1 MEAARELT
9 FYDPR
14 PLTETRR
21 TPSDGTLDPTASAG
35 AECDRTL
42 TKAALASPSAT
53 VFVTVQEREQA
64 IAELSGVLVVRVTLT
79 RRDRHNLAG
88 AIRRAV
94 EECLLRVGLTEA
106 SRGGKRRTPSWQ
118 MLSELVHD
126 AAQSQILIALDG
138 LSLLANAEGR
148 LEGED
153 SLTLRDLLASPLRL
167 ILDEEDRCLQL
178 FGPPTTL
185 ATLTGTRGLVPPPP
199 AAPPSGSLES
209 LVDMLAA
216 EPPFDAR
223 PAMQVTVTVEP
234 SAPSAPVEDEP
245 EESDAEPLRPSRVG
259 LRAAM
264 AGVFAEPEEAPRTAG
279 DPGWRAHALALESAR
294 GPQSLASLE
303 QLFTREYLPLAEHL
317 MHDPEARRAD
327 ARARKSFEEFRHNFA
342 RVYSD
347 AAQAFAARSKR
358 PKMVLDAWLL
368 AQKAAR
374 AHDARPVLLLVDCLR
389 FDVGNRMNHILRGS
403 FECASEEMLCAALPA
418 TTARQLELLTRG
430 PEGLAMEHEPPSLED
445 VMRERTADN
454 VRRIRA
460 GSRDLFKLDVVE
472 TRLRGQLAP
481 SDIEEAAE
489 LAAHAVQRFMSELD
503 PKKRHLVYVFGD
515 HGFPFGG
522 SSLDQKGAFPEQ
534 VFVPAAAYLTPHEA
548 KDTAHAV
555 DVEID

>member
-14 PLTETRR
+14 PETE
-21 TPSDGTLDPTASAG
+21 SYSVEGPTA
-35 AECDRTL
+35 AEPASEPRVRTS
-42 TKAALASPSAT
+42 TRAALASPSAT
-53 VFVTVQEREQA
+53 VFATVQERESA
-64 IAELSGVLVVRVTLT
+64 IADLSGVLVVRVTLT
-79 RRDRHNLAG
+79 RRDRHNLSA

-94 EECLLRVGLTEA
+94 DECLQRVGLAEA
-106 SRGGKRRTPSWQ
+106 RGGKRRNPSWQ
-118 MLSELVHD
+118 MLSELVQD

-138 LSLLANAEGR
+138 LSLLANSEGR

-153 SLTLRDLLASPLRL
+153 SLTLRELLGSPLRL
-167 ILDEEDRCLQL
+167 ILDEEDRTLQL

-185 ATLTGTRGLVPPPP
+185 SALTGERGLVPPPASHLAMGGTLEAMIEQLEP
-199 AAPPSGSLES
+199 SPTFTAA
-209 LVDMLAA
+209 V
-216 EPPFDAR
+216 
-223 PAMQVTVTVEP
+223 QVTVTAEVE
-234 SAPSAPVEDEP
+234 AAAPVEETDADV
-245 EESDAEPLRPSRVG
+245 EEEAEPLRPSRIG

-264 AGVFAEPEEAPRTAG
+264 AGVFAEPEEAPRTVS
-279 DPGWRAHALALESAR
+279 DSGWRSHALALESAR

-303 QLFTREYLPLAEHL
+303 QLFVREYLPLAEHL
-317 MHDPEARRAD
+317 MRDPDARQAES
-327 ARARKSFEEFRHNFA
+327 RARKSFEEFRHNFA
-342 RVYSD
+342 RVYTD

-358 PKMVLDAWLL
+358 PKMVLDAWQL

-374 AHDARPVLLLVDCLR
+374 AHDARPVLLLVDGLR

-403 FECASEEMLCAALPA
+403 FECALEEMLCAALPA
-418 TTARQLELLTRG
+418 TTARQLELLSRG

-472 TRLRGQLAP
+472 TRLRGQIAP
-481 SDIEEAAE
+481 SDIEDAAE
-489 LAAHAVQRFMSELD
+489 HAAHAVARFIGELD
-503 PKKRHLVYVFGD
+503 TKKRHLVYVFGD

-534 VFVPAAAYLTPHEA
+534 VFVPAAAYLTPL
-548 KDTAHAV
+548 
-555 DVEID
+555 EIHGRPDGVGVGHGDHD

>member
-9 FYDPR
+9 FFD
-14 PLTETRR
+14 TRSSHRAPAEEPGR
-21 TPSDGTLDPTASAG
+21 TITQ
-35 AECDRTL
+35 
-42 TKAALASPSAT
+42 AALASPSAT
-53 VFVTVQEREQA
+53 VFASVQEREQA

-79 RRDRHNLAG
+79 RRDRHGLAG

-94 EECLLRVGLTEA
+94 DECLLRVGLSEPQA
-106 SRGGKRRTPSWQ
+106 RGAKRKTPSWD

-126 AAQSQILIALDG
+126 AAQSQILIAVDG
-138 LSLLANAEGR
+138 LALLANAEGR

-167 ILDEEDRCLQL
+167 ILDEEDRDLQL
-178 FGPPTTL
+178 FGPPTSL
-185 ATLTGTRGLVPPPP
+185 AVLTGERGLVPPPATPHAEIVSMHTILNEAP
-199 AAPPSGSLES
+199 AG
-209 LVDMLAA
+209 
-216 EPPFDAR
+216 AR
-223 PAMQVTVTVEP
+223 PAIQSMLSMATMFAEP
-234 SAPSAPVEDEP
+234 EPVAAAPEADEDDAPS
-245 EESDAEPLRPSRVG
+245 EELRPSRIG

-264 AGVFAEPEEAPRTAG
+264 AGVFAEPVEIPRTAN
-279 DPGWRAHALALESAR
+279 DPGWRSHALALESAR

-317 MHDPEARRAD
+317 MRDAESRQPD
-327 ARARKSFEEFRHNFA
+327 ARARKTFEEFRHNFA
-342 RVYSD
+342 RVYTD

-358 PKMVLDAWLL
+358 PKMVLDAWML

-389 FDVGNRMNHILRGS
+389 FDVGNRMNHILRGQ
-403 FECASEEMLCAALPA
+403 FECAAEEMLCAALPA
-418 TTARQLELLTRG
+418 TTARQLEVLSRG
-430 PEGLAMEHEPPSLED
+430 PEALAMEHEPPSLED
-445 VMRERTADN
+445 VMRERTAEN

-472 TRLRGQLAP
+472 TRLRGAASLA
-481 SDIEEAAE
+481 DVEEAAE
-489 LAAHAVQRFMSELD
+489 LAAHAVSGFLSDLD

-522 SSLDQKGAFPEQ
+522 SSLDQRGAYPEQ
-534 VFVPAAAYLTPHEA
+534 VFVPAAAYLTPMA
-548 KDTAHAV
+548 SV